1 MKIIHSGLAASSEEK
16 ADYFFIDILGLEK
29 SIPKILDK
37 KLSQAIFGINNELLI
52 IHYQGGTVHYEI
64 LVYQK
69 YKAPEKQIAHSCI
82 EVPDLIHIVNKC
94 RDAGL
99 KVVEIPKS
107 SGVITFISDYDGN
120 LFEMKELQS
129 VP

>member
-16 ADYFFIDILGLEK
+16 ADRFFIGILELEK

-37 KLSQAIFGINNELLI
+37 NLAQAIFGINSELLI

-64 LVYQK
+64 LVYQD

-82 EVPDLIHIVNKC
+82 QVTDLIHIVNTC
-94 RDAGL
+94 RNAGL
-99 KVVEIPKS
+99 KVIEVPKGS
-107 SGVITFISDYDGN
+107 VVVTFVSDYDGN
-120 LFEMKELQS
+120 LFELKEQQPFL
-129 VP
+129 